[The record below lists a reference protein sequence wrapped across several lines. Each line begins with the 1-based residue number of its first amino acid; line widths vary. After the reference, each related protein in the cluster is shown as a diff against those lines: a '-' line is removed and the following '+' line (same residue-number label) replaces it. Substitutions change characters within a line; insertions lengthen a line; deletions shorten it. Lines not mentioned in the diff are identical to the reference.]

1 MTVFDRALDFPIRIM
16 LICDVALDS
25 PIQAHH
31 HPEFPCFNLRTAQSR
46 ANDWNVVLSADRAR
60 VKPVKRRLPRR
71 TDRFCCGQAES
82 ANKILFRRLARSD
95 LVDLFLCDRF
105 GSRCVTRYAGERY
118 KCEYRVD
125 SLTFFVHRMNCLR
138 YRFCQLPFPE
148 YKLLPVC
155 RDRNSQFQLFELT
168 RLDHIARLHRIRESQ
183 LQRSH
188 SIICLVVSVFSL
200 FGFVGGQRAIPAA
213 SGCNTRASIRP
224 CVFVAGHAFLPYP

>member
-1 MTVFDRALDFPIRIM
+1 MTVFDRALDFPILIM

-25 PIQAHH
+25 PARANH

-82 ANKILFRRLARSD
+82 ANKILFSRLARSD

-168 RLDHIARLHRIRESQ
+168 RLLARLDHIARRHPIRESQ

-200 FGFVGGQRAIPAA
+200 FGFVG
-213 SGCNTRASIRP
+213 
-224 CVFVAGHAFLPYP
+224 